1 MQLHTQ
7 KMGLCVIYSLGQQPL
22 KLDLI
27 YLLDRTTQAETYYN
41 EFLVSM
47 LMRFYYASY
56 WRCRVQKEKFGFLYS
71 RLLYALYVDRMK
83 TRNCANFAKYPC
95 SCSARLLTTKTQK
108 KKDVECEEE
117 RKDSR
122 YPWMMLLLPSS
133 LHRWDDGIWNTDID
147 LSCFDKIQGVPTN
160 S

>member
-7 KMGLCVIYSLGQQPL
+7 KMGLCVIYSPGQHYPSNLTLFISQIEPRRR
-22 KLDLI
+22 KRI
-27 YLLDRTTQAETYYN
+27 TMNFQ
-41 EFLVSM
+41 SQW

-108 KKDVECEEE
+108 KKDVECEE

-147 LSCFDKIQGVPTN
+147 LSCFYKIQGVQTN